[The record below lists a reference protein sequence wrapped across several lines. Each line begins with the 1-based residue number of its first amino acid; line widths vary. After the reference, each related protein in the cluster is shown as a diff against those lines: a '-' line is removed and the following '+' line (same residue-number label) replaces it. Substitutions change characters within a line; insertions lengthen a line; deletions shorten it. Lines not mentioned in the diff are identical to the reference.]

1 MGFLGEAFAE
11 LLFVSSQ
18 LGFDVANRFAL
29 LDDVVAV
36 AAQEVVDGLD
46 ANPDG
51 AGGLILVEI
60 LEAGRDEK
68 AHLSWVQ
75 IAQGIAPYVGLS
87 PKFPVS

>member
-1 MGFLGEAFAE
+1 MMR
-11 LLFVSSQ
+11 Q
-18 LGFDVANRFAL
+18 
-29 LDDVVAV
+29 
-36 AAQEVVDGLD
+36 
-46 ANPDG
+46 
-51 AGGLILVEI
+51 VEI